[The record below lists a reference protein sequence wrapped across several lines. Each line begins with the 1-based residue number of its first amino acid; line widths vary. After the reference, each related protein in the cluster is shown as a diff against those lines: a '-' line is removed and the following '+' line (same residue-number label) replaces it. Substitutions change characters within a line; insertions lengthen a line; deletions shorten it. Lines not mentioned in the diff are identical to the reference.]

1 MGLMILRRIYDDS
14 SQNFKYTFY
23 IRLANKFILFF
34 WHLVALVG
42 FRFNYIFK
50 LLVQIMTTKL
60 FELTSASSPKN
71 RYLQPHSI
79 KSTVLGCLALRATT
93 CCSKGVYLMP
103 VVGFLFPGILV
114 DECLEPF
121 EGFSSVVFV
130 DTASADSISQSDS
143 WVMFSSVLLQISKSS
158 GPLVWNF
165 IFRSSRSTSL
175 F

>member
-1 MGLMILRRIYDDS
+1 M
-14 SQNFKYTFY
+14 
-23 IRLANKFILFF
+23 
-34 WHLVALVG
+34 
-42 FRFNYIFK
+42 
-50 LLVQIMTTKL
+50 
-60 FELTSASSPKN
+60 
-71 RYLQPHSI
+71 

-103 VVGFLFPGILV
+103 VVGFLLPGILV
-114 DECLEPF
+114 IDECLEPF

-175 F
+175 FWEQLAEKLSNLERVISPMPRFTLCLGLHFDFLMSLACRVVGHFDDVADVFRFLLFFTKSSFSYKRRKIGKKW